1 MKILIALLLL
11 MSFRTFNPTPRFL
24 HPKGD
29 YSENYLEPARLIA
42 EHANSDE
49 FYEYFKRHGA
59 QKVSHTDLTLEQAI
73 TKFRAQ
79 LAQADFIQIEVA
91 PMKQGNY
98 IGGWTGTLIR
108 MNDHINQND
117 MQAAGTLLHEI
128 SHKYG
133 WMHKGND
140 WTKFDNVHSFPYL
153 VGMNFQAYLEL
164 LERNKKK

>member
-1 MKILIALLLL
+1 MKILIAMTLL
-11 MSFRTFNPTPRFL
+11 MSFRTFNPTPRFI

-29 YSENYLEPARLIA
+29 YSEEYIESAKLIA

-49 FYEYFKRHGA
+49 FYKFFKEGGRTY
-59 QKVSHTDLTLEQAI
+59 VSHTDLTLDQAI

-79 LAQADFIQIEVA
+79 LAQADYIQIEVA
-91 PMKQGNY
+91 PMKGDY
-98 IGGWTGTLIR
+98 IGGWTGSLIR
-108 MNDHINQND
+108 MNDHVNQND

-140 WTKFDNVHSFPYL
+140 WTKFDNAHSFPYL
-153 VGMNFQAYLEL
+153 VGFNFQAYLEK